1 MVQSP
6 TGLIV
11 PLLRSHIRPS
21 FLDIVFH
28 LLLRIAFYRLA
39 ITPDAAQ
46 RWPMP
51 VDACVCVCVDMDV
64 DSIACYKGEGNLM

>member
-6 TGLIV
+6 TGLNA
-11 PLLRSHIRPS
+11 PLLRSHIRSS

-28 LLLRIAFYRLA
+28 LLLRTAIYRLVN
-39 ITPDAAQ
+39 TPDAAQ

-51 VDACVCVCVDMDV
+51 VDAC
-64 DSIACYKGEGNLM
+64 ACGYGSGFNGVLL